1 MGTNK
6 TAILA
11 DITDL
16 DGETSRSTL
25 VSRNITVLGRRTS
38 VRLEPEMWTALRDI
52 ARREACSIHDLS
64 SLIQLRKNPDTSLTA
79 AIRVFLMLYYRASS
93 TEEGHRRSGH
103 GNFNTML
110 ARARLT
116 LDALRSYKRTPLDKK
131 RADSTVNGQAV
142 KMVSMP
148 IRDMATPIP
157 SPML

>member
-1 MGTNK
+1 MIKNTMMEFAE
-6 TAILA
+6 TAGNDEGA
-11 DITDL
+11 
-16 DGETSRSTL
+16 RSTL

-52 ARREACSIHDLS
+52 ARRENCSIHDLS

-93 TEEGHRRSGH
+93 TEEGHLRGGH

-116 LDALRSYKRTPLDKK
+116 IDALRACKRPSSTPLEPPC
-131 RADSTVNGQAV
+131 VLPH
-142 KMVSMP
+142 MVPVTERTSEA
-148 IRDMATPIP
+148 RR
-157 SPML
+157 

>member
-6 TAILA
+6 MVNFTEIP
-11 DITDL
+11 DCE
-16 DGETSRSTL
+16 GEPARSTL
-25 VSRNITVLGRRTS
+25 VSRNITILGRRTS

-52 ARREACSIHDLS
+52 ARRETCSIHDLS

-93 TEEGHRRSGH
+93 TEEGHARSGH

-116 LDALRSYKRTPLDKK
+116 LEALRSYKREPGERR
-131 RADSTVNGQAV
+131 RARTGGGQTGQLHT
-142 KMVSMP
+142 MP
-148 IRDMATPIP
+148 MAKIAPRAA